1 MLFRSRNVSYYIIGQ
16 IAKFVKPGA
25 IRTLSSSTDASLL
38 TTSFNLKNGKKAIL
52 ILNTT
57 DSKQILLEENK
68 NHYLINIPAKAAS
81 TIIWP

>member
-1 MLFRSRNVSYYIIGQ
+1 MQATISLNSTKKSLFTIKSV
-16 IAKFVKPGA
+16 
-25 IRTLSSSTDASLL
+25 SLL
-38 TTSFNLKNGKKAIL
+38 TQSSLNFCIFKCINNFNLKNGKKAIL